1 VAAKVTKS
9 QSSSPSAKT
18 SPHIVIVEDNVEA
31 NNLLRD
37 WLKLRFTVTCFLDAE
52 STLRI
57 LPASQEPMMFL
68 IDYNMPGDNG
78 IVLKK
83 KLVPT
88 FPAAKYILISGLFD
102 EKLTEEAKAAGFD
115 GLLPKPFGMPAVT
128 QKIEAILGLN
138 PKESLVD
145 MVKRQT
151 GKLPMLVPLISW
163 GLAAHGD
170 N

>member
-1 VAAKVTKS
+1 MTKS
-9 QSSSPSAKT
+9 ES

-57 LPASQEPMMFL
+57 LAPSDEPIVFL

-83 KLVPT
+83 KLAPR
-88 FPAAKYILISGLFD
+88 FPKAKYILISGLFD
-102 EKLTEEAKAAGFD
+102 EKLTEAGKAAGFHA
-115 GLLPKPFGMPAVT
+115 LMPKPFGMPAIT
-128 QKIEAILGLN
+128 QKIEELLGLKQ
-138 PKESLVD
+138 KESLVD
-145 MVKRQT
+145 LVKRQS
-151 GKLPMLVPLISW
+151 GR
-163 GLAAHGD
+163 LATVAL
-170 N
+170 